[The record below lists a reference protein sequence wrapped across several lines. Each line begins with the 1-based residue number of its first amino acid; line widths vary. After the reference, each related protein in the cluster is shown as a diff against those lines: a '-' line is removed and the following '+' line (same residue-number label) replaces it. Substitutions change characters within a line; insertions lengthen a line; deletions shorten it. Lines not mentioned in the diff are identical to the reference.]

1 MSLQPPAGYLAAKDA
16 AAYLGVSYRGFDQFV
31 RRHGVPYKLYGRKRL
46 FTREALDRV
55 VATMAL
61 RKAG

>member
-1 MSLQPPAGYLAAKDA
+1 VSLQPPAGYLTAKDA

-31 RRHGVPYKLYGRKRL
+31 RRHGVPFKRYGRKRL
-46 FTREALDRV
+46 FTRASLDRV
-55 VATMAL
+55 VETMAL